1 MEKVLCF
8 KNMYKIL
15 YALHPMEERLIK
27 QQIILLLV
35 HTFFQLGIVF
45 LNLPASNWSHATIL
59 IFEIG
64 AEFFC
69 VYVFIYN

>member
-8 KNMYKIL
+8 RNMYKGL
-15 YALHPMEERLIK
+15 CALHPMAERLVK

-35 HTFFQLGIVF
+35 HTTFQPSIVF
-45 LNLPASNWSHATIL
+45 FSLPVSNWSHVTIL

-64 AEFFC
+64 AESVW